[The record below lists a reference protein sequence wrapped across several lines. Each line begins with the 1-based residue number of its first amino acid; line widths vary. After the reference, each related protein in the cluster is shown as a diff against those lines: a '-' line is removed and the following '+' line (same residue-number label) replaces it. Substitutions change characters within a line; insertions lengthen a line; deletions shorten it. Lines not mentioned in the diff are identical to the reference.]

1 MKSDLFNRWTR
12 LRNDPALANFSWLT
26 ADKLIRLS
34 LSLVVGTWMARHLG
48 PTEYG
53 TLNYGLAVTAI
64 LAIIPTL
71 GLDLIVRRE
80 LVQHP
85 ERRGVLLGTT
95 FFLKLGAGFA
105 TYAATLGGVLWLE
118 PDRAARFVIIMTAL
132 MLVQHA
138 VMTIDVHFQA
148 ELQARYSVWAQDL
161 AFALSSLGRVV
172 LILAGARLEAFV
184 LMLLLDL
191 PVTSLL
197 LVWFYRRTGH
207 CLAEWSWDGA
217 TAWRLL
223 AEAWPLWL
231 GGIAATI
238 FLRADQVL
246 LAHLGTAPEVGRY
259 AAAYRLFELCAFL
272 PVSLAVSLAPGL
284 LAARSQGAG
293 VYEEKL
299 RRFFNLNA
307 QLAWALVLP
316 GIVLAP
322 IVVRVLYGREFG
334 ASTPIFAVLLL
345 GFPAMALGVA
355 RQQFLV
361 NEGYTGL
368 QLAMTSAGMAL
379 SLLLNWALIPLWGGL
394 GAAVASTTAHLVA
407 EVLLSFAWARTRAVA
422 RWQLRA
428 LVGFWFD
435 KP

>member
-1 MKSDLFNRWTR
+1 MTFALIHRLAR
-12 LRNDPALANFSWLT
+12 LRNEPALANFSWLT
-26 ADKLIRLS
+26 ADKLFRLS
-34 LSLVVGTWMARHLG
+34 LSLGVGTWMARHLG
-48 PTEYG
+48 PKEYG

-64 LAIIPTL
+64 LAILPTL

-85 ERRGVLLGTT
+85 ERRGRLLGTT
-95 FFLKLGAGFA
+95 FFLKLGAGLA
-105 TYAATLGGVLWLE
+105 TYAGTLGGVLWLE
-118 PDRAARFVIIMTAL
+118 PDRAARFVILMTSL
-132 MLVQHA
+132 MMVQHA
-138 VMTIDVHFQA
+138 VMTIDVDFQA
-148 ELQARYSVWAQDL
+148 ELQARYSVWAQNL
-161 AFALSSLGRVV
+161 AFAFSSLGRVG

-191 PVTSLL
+191 PVTSVL
-197 LVWFYRRTGH
+197 LVWFYRRSGH
-207 CLAEWSWDGA
+207 RLSEWRWDGA
-217 TAWRLL
+217 TAGRLF

-231 GGIAATI
+231 GSIAATI

-246 LAHLGTAPEVGRY
+246 LAHLGTTSEVGRY
-259 AAAYRLFELCAFL
+259 AAAYRLFELCVFL
-272 PVSLAVSLAPGL
+272 PVSLAASLAPGL

-293 VYEEKL
+293 AYEAKL

-322 IVVRVLYGREFG
+322 VVVRVLYGREFG
-334 ASTPIFAVLLL
+334 ASTPIFAVLLV

-355 RQQFLV
+355 RQQFLI

-368 QLAMTSAGMAL
+368 QLAATSIGMTL
-379 SLLLNWALIPLWGGL
+379 SLLLNWVLIPRWGGL
-394 GAAVASTTAHLVA
+394 GAAVAATTAHLSA
-407 EVLLSFAWARTRAVA
+407 DVLLSLAWARTRAVA
-422 RWQLRA
+422 RWQMRA

-435 KP
+435 